1 MATKNGI
8 CKAITTTAQF
18 LGNSDRPKVCKLE
31 VKDFHTFDSTPKV
44 SKNRRA
50 KVSFSRKAVRA
61 MAKAVLTERQKP
73 RPWTN
78 SETGET
84 GVTGGLYIL
93 KDVNIKALKDA
104 QLGELLGATNPNGVS
119 KYYTTIRRMAYQ
131 GRLAEAI
138 ASAEED
144 NTQEPEAKPQ
154 KKTTKKARKPKAS
167 KEPRKSKTSKKT
179 NKEMAKVIFDK
190 TGNLK
195 TGKKPKAS
203 TVAKGH
209 ITEAKPQTVEVSA
222 SFGASTISVQLPVN
236 WEKKTNHGHWFQ
248 QCLDTGVSVQ
258 NGWTKVQM
266 AVMATHTASLLQ

>member
-1 MATKNGI
+1 MATKIGI

-31 VKDFHTFDSTPKV
+31 VIDFQTFDSTPKV

-50 KVSFSRKAVRA
+50 SVSFSRKAVRA
-61 MAKAVLTERQKP
+61 MAKAVLTERQ
-73 RPWTN
+73 
-78 SETGET
+78 SFGQ
-84 GVTGGLYIL
+84 GLYIL
-93 KDVNIKALKDA
+93 RDVNIKALKDA

-167 KEPRKSKTSKKT
+167 KKPRKSKTSKKT
-179 NKEMAKVIFDK
+179 NKQMAKVIFDK
-190 TGNLK
+190 NGNLK

-209 ITEAKPQTVEVSA
+209 ISEAKPQTVEVSA

-236 WEKKTNHGHWFQ
+236 WEKETNHGHWFQ